1 MAASTS
7 SSLKTAHC
15 KGGKMGFQHIR
26 FEKKDGAARLVL
38 NKPPLNVLNI
48 AMMREI
54 NTALESLSEDAA
66 VKVLVFEAA
75 EGSKAFS
82 AGVDVSEHTAEM
94 VEEMIEV
101 FHRIFRL
108 LDALDVPTVAVV
120 GGAALGGGC
129 ELALSCDMIIAS
141 EKASFGQ
148 PEIQVGVLPPIAV
161 IALPGIIG
169 PKKTMELVLTGD
181 RIRAAEAERLGL
193 VNKVVPPDELGA
205 AADDL
210 VGKLSKLSASVLRL
224 TKRAVRVGSV
234 GSFGDG
240 LAAVEELYLGPLM
253 ATEDAHEGLA
263 AFMEKRAPLW
273 KDK

>member
-1 MAASTS
+1 M
-7 SSLKTAHC
+7 K
-15 KGGKMGFQHIR
+15 FQHIV

-38 NKPPLNVLNI
+38 SKPPLNVLNI

-54 NTALESLSEDAA
+54 NAVLESLSKEPPALDEAEGA

-82 AGVDVSEHTAEM
+82 AGVDVSEHTADM

-108 LDALDVPTVAVV
+108 LDALDLPTVAVV

-129 ELALSCDMIIAS
+129 ELALVCDIVIAS

-148 PEIQVGVLPPIAV
+148 PEIQVGVLAPVAAV
-161 IALPGIIG
+161 ALPGIIG
-169 PKKTMELVLTGD
+169 HKKAMELLLTGD
-181 RIRAAEAERLGL
+181 RIPAAEAERLGL

-205 AADDL
+205 AANEL
-210 VGKLSKLSASVLRL
+210 VGRLSKLSAAALRL
-224 TKRAVRVGSV
+224 TKRAVQIGSTTR
-234 GSFGDG
+234 FDEG
-240 LAAVEELYLGPLM
+240 LMAVEELYLGPLM
-253 ATEDAHEGLA
+253 DTKDAHEGLA
-263 AFMEKRAPLW
+263 AFMEKRSPVW
-273 KDK
+273 KDR

>member
-1 MAASTS
+1 MEY
-7 SSLKTAHC
+7 
-15 KGGKMGFQHIR
+15 QNII
-26 FEKKDGAARLVL
+26 FEKQAGVAKITL

-54 NTALESLSEDAA
+54 NDALEGLDDDPS
-66 VKVLVFEAA
+66 VKVLIFEAV

-82 AGVDVSEHTAEM
+82 AGVDVSEHTADL

-108 LDALDVPTVAVV
+108 LDDLELVTVAVV

-129 ELALSCDMIIAS
+129 ELALFCDMVIAS

-161 IALPGIIG
+161 VALPDIIG
-169 PKKTMELVLTGD
+169 PKKAMEMVLIGD
-181 RIRAAEAERLGL
+181 RIRADEAERLGL
-193 VNKVVPPDELGA
+193 INKVVPPEELQFA
-205 AADDL
+205 AVEFVEKLA
-210 VGKLSKLSASVLRL
+210 KLSGAVLRI

-234 GSFGDG
+234 GSFTDG
-240 LAAVEELYLGPLM
+240 LAAVEDLYLGPLM
-253 ATEDAHEGLA
+253 DTEDAHEGLS
-263 AFMEKRAPLW
+263 AFMEKRPPIW

>member
-1 MAASTS
+1 MS
-7 SSLKTAHC
+7 
-15 KGGKMGFQHIR
+15 FEHIR
-26 FEKKDGAARLVL
+26 FDVSDGVARITL

-54 NTALESLSEDAA
+54 NTALEGLGDDPL

-82 AGVDVSEHTAEM
+82 AGVDVSEHTADK

-108 LDALDVPTVAVV
+108 LDGLEVPTVAVV
-120 GGAALGGGC
+120 NGAALGGGC
-129 ELALSCDMIIAS
+129 ELVLFCDMVIAS

-161 IALPGIIG
+161 VALPAIIG
-169 PKKTMELVLTGD
+169 PKKALEMVLIGD
-181 RIRAAEAERLGL
+181 RIRAPEALQLGL
-193 VNKVVPPDELGA
+193 VNQVVPPEELRA
-205 AADDL
+205 AADEF
-210 VGKLSKLSASVLRL
+210 VGKLAKLSGAVLRL
-224 TKRAVRVGSV
+224 TKRAMRIGSV
-234 GSFGDG
+234 GRFADG

-253 ATEDAHEGLA
+253 STEDANEGLA
-263 AFMEKRAPLW
+263 AFMEKRAPVW
-273 KDK
+273 KDR

>member
-1 MAASTS
+1 VSFKQIS
-7 SSLKTAHC
+7 FDV
-15 KGGKMGFQHIR
+15 G
-26 FEKKDGAARLVL
+26 DGVARLAL
-38 NKPPLNVLNI
+38 NKPPLNVLDI

-54 NTALESLSEDAA
+54 NHALEGLQGDGS
-66 VKVLVFEAA
+66 VKVLIFEAV

-82 AGVDVSEHTAEM
+82 AGVDVSEHTADT
-94 VEEMIEV
+94 VAEMIEV

-129 ELALSCDMIIAS
+129 ELALFCDMVIAS

-148 PEIQVGVLPPIAV
+148 PEIQVGVFPPVAAV
-161 IALPGIIG
+161 ALPGIIG

-181 RIRAAEAERLGL
+181 RVRAAEAERLGL
-193 VNKVVPPDELGA
+193 VNRVAPPDELQA
-205 AADDL
+205 AADEL
-210 VGKLSKLSASVLRL
+210 VGKLTKLSAAALRL

-234 GSFGDG
+234 GRFADG

-253 ATEDAHEGLA
+253 DTEDAHEGLA
-263 AFMEKRAPLW
+263 AFMEKRAPVW
-273 KDK
+273 RDK

>member
-1 MAASTS
+1 ME
-7 SSLKTAHC
+7 
-15 KGGKMGFQHIR
+15 FQHIT
-26 FEKKDGAARLVL
+26 FEKRDGVARLTL
-38 NKPPLNVLNI
+38 SKPPLNVLDI

-54 NTALESLSEDAA
+54 NAA
-66 VKVLVFEAA
+66 VDGLNDDPSVKVLVFEAA

-108 LDALDVPTVAVV
+108 LDALEVPTLAVV
-120 GGAALGGGC
+120 NRAALGGGC
-129 ELALSCDMIIAS
+129 ELALFCDMVIAS

-148 PEIQVGVLPPIAV
+148 PEIQVGVFPPVAAV
-161 IALPGIIG
+161 ALPRIIG
-169 PKKTMELVLTGD
+169 PKKALEMVLIGD

-193 VNKVVPPDELGA
+193 VNKVVPPEELKGA
-205 AADDL
+205 ADEF
-210 VGKLSKLSASVLRL
+210 VGKLTKLSSAVLRL
-224 TKRAVRVGSV
+224 TKRAVRLGSA
-234 GSFGDG
+234 GDFTEG

-263 AFMEKRAPLW
+263 AFMEKRSPVW
-273 KDK
+273 KDR

>member
-1 MAASTS
+1 MEY
-7 SSLKTAHC
+7 
-15 KGGKMGFQHIR
+15 QNII
-26 FEKKDGAARLVL
+26 FEEQAGLAKITL

-48 AMMREI
+48 EMMKEI
-54 NTALESLSEDAA
+54 NSALEGLGSDPS

-82 AGVDVSEHTAEM
+82 AGVDVSEHTTDM

-108 LDALDVPTVAVV
+108 LDGLEIPTVAVV

-129 ELALSCDMIIAS
+129 ELALFCDMVIAS

-161 IALPGIIG
+161 VALPAIIG
-169 PKKTMELVLTGD
+169 PKKTMEMVLTGD
-181 RIRAAEAERLGL
+181 RIRADEAERLGL
-193 VNKVVPPDELGA
+193 VNKVVPPEGLQA
-205 AADDL
+205 AAEEFVDKL
-210 VGKLSKLSASVLRL
+210 VKLSGAVLRI

-234 GSFGDG
+234 GSFTDG
-240 LAAVEELYLGPLM
+240 LAAVEEVYLGPLM
-253 ATEDAHEGLA
+253 RTEDALEGLS
-263 AFMEKRAPLW
+263 AFMEKRSPVW
-273 KDK
+273 KDR

>member
-1 MAASTS
+1 ME
-7 SSLKTAHC
+7 
-15 KGGKMGFQHIR
+15 FQHITL
-26 FEKKDGAARLVL
+26 EKRDGVARLVL
-38 NKPPLNVLNI
+38 NKPPLNVLDI

-54 NTALESLSEDAA
+54 NTALEGLNGDLS
-66 VKVLVFEAA
+66 VKVLAFEAA

-82 AGVDVSEHTAEM
+82 AGVDIADHTDDK
-94 VEEMIEV
+94 VEEMITV

-108 LDALDVPTVAVV
+108 LDGLEVPTVAVV

-129 ELALSCDMIIAS
+129 EVALFCDMIIAS

-148 PEIQVGVLPPIAV
+148 PEIQVGVFPPVAV
-161 IALPGIIG
+161 VALPGIIG

-205 AADDL
+205 AADEL
-210 VGKLSKLSASVLRL
+210 LGKLSKLSAAVLRL

-240 LAAVEELYLGPLM
+240 LAAVEEVYLGPLM
-253 ATEDAHEGLA
+253 ATEDAQEGLA
-263 AFMEKRAPLW
+263 AFMEKRAPVW